1 MLNNY
6 DKSGQRFL
14 CPETQKGG
22 VMPKKRGQNE
32 GSIYIRKDGRI
43 IGAVSIQ
50 GKRIEKSFK
59 TKTDAR
65 EWLKQTISQID
76 SGLNFQG
83 AQYITSDYLQDW
95 LVTKKN
101 HIRPN
106 TLKQYEQVIKQHI
119 DPVIGSIKLRDLTPI
134 MLQKFYN
141 RKLENGTSENTV
153 ALIHRVLRC
162 ALRQAYMM
170 GLIVR
175 NPLISIRCPKPT
187 RKEMKILNE
196 AQVRNLL
203 LASKGTNLEA
213 LLHLAVTTGLRM
225 GEIIGLKWED
235 LEMNS
240 ATLKVQRQVQR
251 EKGRGLVFSQ
261 PKSLKSRRVIIL
273 GSTTVEKLKQ
283 HFHQQDWSRLI
294 AGERWEENN
303 LIFPNTVGRP
313 MEHSRLLKEY
323 KEILGMAGLPI
334 IRFHDLRHTAA
345 TLMLQ
350 AGIHPK
356 IVQETLGHADISLTM
371 NTYSH
376 ALPTLQ
382 REAAEKMDELVTL
395 IDVNNLEGS
404 IVERKQ

>member
-1 MLNNY
+1 M
-6 DKSGQRFL
+6 S
-14 CPETQKGG
+14 
-22 VMPKKRGQNE
+22 KKRGQNE
-32 GSIYIRKDGRI
+32 GSIYMRKDGRI

-59 TKTDAR
+59 TKTEAR

-76 SGLNFQG
+76 SGLSFQG
-83 AQYITSDYLQDW
+83 AQYITSKYLQDW

-106 TLKQYEQVIKQHI
+106 TFKQYEQVVKQHI
-119 DPVIGSIKLRDLTPI
+119 DPAIGSIRLRDLTP
-134 MLQKFYN
+134 MLLQKFYN
-141 RKLENGTSENTV
+141 YKLEIGTSENTV

-170 GLIVR
+170 GLVVR
-175 NPLISIRCPKPT
+175 NPLISIKCPKPT

-196 AQVRNLL
+196 FQVRNLL

-235 LEMNS
+235 LELNS

-251 EKGRGLVFSQ
+251 VTGRGLVFSQ
-261 PKSLKSRRVIIL
+261 PKSAKSRRVIIL
-273 GSTTVEKLKQ
+273 GSTTIEKLKL
-283 HFHQQDWSRLI
+283 HYHQQHWSRLI
-294 AGERWEENN
+294 AGERWEEND
-303 LIFPNTVGRP
+303 LIFPNTVGKP
-313 MEHSRLLKEY
+313 MEQNRLLKEY
-323 KEILGMAGLPI
+323 KEILRQAGLPI

-382 REAAEKMDELVTL
+382 KEAAEKMDELVSL
-395 IDVNNLEGS
+395 IEVATVESS
-404 IVERKQ
+404 IVKRE